1 MCPSVLFEK
10 KFFRKQKL
18 DIFFRLSGKD
28 CRPSDSK
35 HFVCVLKIAFIVSKE
50 FFEEKQIFD
59 GNVFF
64 LHMVHLERE
73 ARVFKASF
81 CLSVRIFW
89 GKKSLKKYSEV
100 YFSWNKKKLGRLAKK
115 FRWVLKRGWHV
126 SGDSL
131 WGNITFWSKM
141 SRLLLMA
148 HVEHSTSNF
157 SGQSNGQ
164 VVGSAFIEVNI
175 FSSLLLHFD
184 ILGEKSLNL

>member
-1 MCPSVLFEK
+1 MLAIWQQAFWLRFENS
-10 KFFRKQKL
+10 
-18 DIFFRLSGKD
+18 I
-28 CRPSDSK
+28 
-35 HFVCVLKIAFIVSKE
+35 HCVK
-50 FFEEKQIFD
+50 
-59 GNVFF
+59 
-64 LHMVHLERE
+64 
-73 ARVFKASF
+73 
-81 CLSVRIFW
+81 RIFRGKTNFW
-89 GKKSLKKYSEV
+89 RKCFLFTYGASWARSQGFQSVVLRVYQDILRKKSLKKYSDV
-100 YFSWNKKKLGRLAKK
+100 YFLGIKKIGTSGRKT

-184 ILGEKSLNL
+184 ILGEISLNL